1 MVVLGSGPPG
11 GDPGPQ
17 KIIDFGAWHPAGGD
31 PGPHKIIDFG
41 AWHPAGG
48 AMCPQGPGNSAK
60 TTKTMKNPRKT
71 IDFRSGIQRTRRTPL
86 SRR

>member
-1 MVVLGSGPPG
+1 MVLGSGPPG

-17 KIIDFGAWHPAGGD
+17 KIIYYGAWHPAGGD

-48 AMCPQGPGNSAK
+48 AMVTN
-60 TTKTMKNPRKT
+60 
-71 IDFRSGIQRTRRTPL
+71 
-86 SRR
+86 

>member
-11 GDPGPQ
+11 GDPGLQ

-48 AMCPQGPGNSAK
+48 ARILRVQETAPKPQKPCKK
-60 TTKTMKNPRKT
+60 THEK
-71 IDFRSGIQRTRRTPL
+71 Q
-86 SRR
+86 